1 MSSEF
6 GELGFAG
13 ALAQS
18 RAMQS
23 IVRVMQ
29 LYSAKHPGPCS
40 FIFKKGDGDDGVGID
55 FGTGNETGASTGLA
69 DLLSLIEMTDQLMF
83 LEAMISNL
91 RDRHA
96 DREIIDDL
104 IGEAKV
110 LIEKMYPGMAI
121 ADEPVSVDEPTK
133 H

>member
-29 LYSAKHPGPCS
+29 LYSQMHPGDCS
-40 FIFKKGDGDDGVGID
+40 FVFKKGADDDGVAID
-55 FGTGNETGASTGLA
+55 FGTANETGSSSGLA
-69 DLLSLIEMTDQLMF
+69 DLLSLVEMTDQLLL

-91 RDRHA
+91 RDRRA
-96 DREIIDDL
+96 DRELIDDL
-104 IGEAKV
+104 IGEATV
-110 LIEKMYPGMAI
+110 LIRKMYPGVEI
-121 ADEPVSVDEPTK
+121 AAEPGASDEPAAR
-133 H
+133 